1 MDLLDEFKYQSY
13 KSSIES
19 LTGTKKPLIDLLK
32 ELTTKYATN
41 AYSLDAEQQVSN
53 LYYVLLT
60 NLIVTNC
67 SAKSI
72 MTRDIANK
80 LSTIVSYC
88 YKGLNADT
96 IKHWDILVLCNN
108 YKWSPIYMDDLLHL
122 NNILSQV
129 PYSSRIELD
138 FYHIDKIGSLI
149 TFYGEDKRKVSYEYI
164 KIKLGADA
172 TVLQY
177 YKLNDSPYKGTIDP
191 QVYFDLAQA
200 ITNLKEIKWM

>member
-13 KSSIES
+13 KSRIES
-19 LTGTKKPLIDLLK
+19 LTGTKKPLVDLLK
-32 ELTTKYATN
+32 ELTNKYETDQ
-41 AYSLDAEQQVSN
+41 YSIIPEQQVSN
-53 LYYVLLT
+53 LYYILLT

-72 MTRDIANK
+72 ISKDIDKA
-80 LSTIVSYC
+80 LSPQIRNC
-88 YKGLNADT
+88 YRGLNEDT
-96 IKHWDILVLCNN
+96 IRHWDVLMLCNN
-108 YKWSPIYMDDLLHL
+108 YSWSPIYMDDLLHL

-149 TFYGEDKRKVSYEYI
+149 SLYGEDKRKILYEYI
-164 KIKLGADA
+164 KLKLGADA

-177 YKLNDSPYKGTIDP
+177 YKLNDSPYNGTTDP
-191 QVYFDLAQA
+191 QVYLDLAQA
-200 ITNLKEIKWM
+200 ITNLKEIK

>member
-13 KSSIES
+13 KSRIES
-19 LTGTKKPLIDLLK
+19 LTGTKKPLVDLLK

-41 AYSLDAEQQVSN
+41 PYSLDSEQQVSN

-72 MTRDIANK
+72 ISNQIDKA
-80 LSTIVSYC
+80 LSSQISNC
-88 YKGLNADT
+88 YKGLNEDT
-96 IKHWDILVLCNN
+96 IKHWDVLMLCNN
-108 YKWSPIYMDDLLHL
+108 YSWSPIYMNDLLHL
-122 NNILSQV
+122 NTILSQV

-138 FYHIDKIGSLI
+138 FYHIDRIGSLI
-149 TFYGEDKRKVSYEYI
+149 SFYGEDKRKVSYEYI
-164 KIKLGADA
+164 KLKLGADA

-177 YKLNDSPYKGTIDP
+177 YKLNDSPYKGATDP
-191 QVYFDLAQA
+191 QIYLDLAQA
-200 ITNLKEIKWM
+200 ITNLKELK

>member
-13 KSSIES
+13 KSRIES

-41 AYSLDAEQQVSN
+41 SYSLDSEQQVSN

-72 MTRDIANK
+72 ITKDINK
-80 LSTIVSYC
+80 QLSSQICNC
-88 YKGLNADT
+88 YKGLNEDT
-96 IKHWDILVLCNN
+96 IKHWDTLMLCNN
-108 YKWSPIYMDDLLHL
+108 HKWSPIYMDDLLHL
-122 NNILSQV
+122 NTILSQV

-149 TFYGEDKRKVSYEYI
+149 SLYGEDKRKLSHEYI

-177 YKLNDSPYKGTIDP
+177 HKLTDNPYNGTTDP
-191 QVYFDLAQA
+191 QVYLDLAQA
-200 ITNLKEIKWM
+200 ITNLKEIK

>member
-13 KSSIES
+13 KSRIES
-19 LTGTKKPLIDLLK
+19 LTGTKKPLVDLLK

-41 AYSLDAEQQVSN
+41 SYALIPEQQVSN

-72 MTRDIANK
+72 ISRDIDK
-80 LSTIVSYC
+80 ELSNQIRYC
-88 YKGLNADT
+88 YKGLNEDT
-96 IKHWDILVLCNN
+96 IRHWDVLMLCNN
-108 YKWSPIYMDDLLHL
+108 YSWSPIYMDDLLHL
-122 NNILSQV
+122 NTILSQV

-149 TFYGEDKRKVSYEYI
+149 SFYGEDKRKVSYEYM

-177 YKLNDSPYKGTIDP
+177 YKLNDNPYNGTTDP
-191 QVYFDLAQA
+191 QVYLDLAQA
-200 ITNLKEIKWM
+200 ITNLKEIK

>member
-13 KSSIES
+13 KSRIES
-19 LTGTKKPLIDLLK
+19 LTGTKKPLVDLLK

-41 AYSLDAEQQVSN
+41 SYSLDSEQQVNN

-72 MTRDIANK
+72 MSKDIDER
-80 LSTIVSYC
+80 LSSQIYNC

-96 IKHWDILVLCNN
+96 IKHWDTLILCND

-129 PYSSRIELD
+129 TYSSRIELD
-138 FYHIDKIGSLI
+138 FYHIDRIGSLI
-149 TFYGEDKRKVSYEYI
+149 LLYGEDKRKLSYEYI
-164 KIKLGADA
+164 KLKLGADA

-177 YKLNDSPYKGTIDP
+177 YKLNDSPYNGTTDP
-191 QVYFDLAQA
+191 QVYLDLAQA
-200 ITNLKEIKWM
+200 ITNLKEIK

>member
-13 KSSIES
+13 KSRIES
-19 LTGTKKPLIDLLK
+19 LTGTKKPLVDLLK
-32 ELTTKYATN
+32 ELSTKYATDPS
-41 AYSLDAEQQVSN
+41 SLDSEQQVSN

-72 MTRDIANK
+72 ISRDIDKA
-80 LSTIVSYC
+80 LSAQIRYC
-88 YKGLNADT
+88 YKGLNEDT
-96 IKHWDILVLCNN
+96 IKHWDVLMLCNN
-108 YKWSPIYMDDLLHL
+108 YSWSPIYMDDLLHL
-122 NNILSQV
+122 NTILSQV

-149 TFYGEDKRKVSYEYI
+149 SFYGEDKRKVSYEYI
-164 KIKLGADA
+164 KLKLGADA

-177 YKLNDSPYKGTIDP
+177 YKLNDSPYNGTTDP
-191 QVYFDLAQA
+191 QVYLDLAQA
-200 ITNLKEIKWM
+200 ITNLKEIK

>member
-13 KSSIES
+13 KSRIES
-19 LTGTKKPLIDLLK
+19 LTGTKKLLVDLLK

-41 AYSLDAEQQVSN
+41 PYSLDSEQQVSN

-72 MTRDIANK
+72 ITRNIDNA
-80 LSTIVSYC
+80 LSAQIHNC
-88 YKGLNADT
+88 YKGLNEDT
-96 IKHWDILVLCNN
+96 IKHWDVFMLCNN
-108 YKWSPIYMDDLLHL
+108 YSWALIYMADLVHL
-122 NNILSQV
+122 NTILSQV
-129 PYSSRIELD
+129 PYSIRIELD

-149 TFYGEDKRKVSYEYI
+149 SLYGEDKRKLSHEYI
-164 KIKLGADA
+164 KLKLGADA

-177 YKLNDSPYKGTIDP
+177 YKLNDSPYNGTTDP
-191 QVYFDLAQA
+191 QVYLDLAQA
-200 ITNLKEIKWM
+200 ITNLKEIK

>member
-1 MDLLDEFKYQSY
+1 MLDEFKFISY
-13 KSSIES
+13 KSRIES
-19 LTGTKKPLIDLLK
+19 LTGTKKPIVDLLK

-41 AYSLDAEQQVSN
+41 PYSTIPEQQISN

-72 MTRDIANK
+72 ISKDIDK
-80 LSTIVSYC
+80 QLSSQIRNC
-88 YKGLNADT
+88 YKGLNEDT
-96 IKHWDILVLCNN
+96 IKHWDVLMLCNH
-108 YKWSPIYMDDLLHL
+108 YSWSLIYMDDLLDL
-122 NNILSQV
+122 NTILSQV

-149 TFYGEDKRKVSYEYI
+149 SLYGEDKRKIAYEYI
-164 KIKLGADA
+164 KLKLGADA

-177 YKLNDSPYKGTIDP
+177 YKLKNDSYRGTTDP
-191 QVYFDLAQA
+191 QVYLDLAQA
-200 ITNLKEIKWM
+200 ITNLKEIK

>member
-13 KSSIES
+13 KSRIES
-19 LTGTKKPLIDLLK
+19 LTGTKKPLVDLLK

-41 AYSLDAEQQVSN
+41 SYSLDSEQQVSN

-72 MTRDIANK
+72 ISRDIGMQ
-80 LSTIVSYC
+80 LSAQIRNC
-88 YKGLNADT
+88 YKGLNEDT
-96 IKHWDILVLCNN
+96 IKHWDILILCNN
-108 YKWSPIYMDDLLHL
+108 YNWSPTYMDDLLHL
-122 NNILSQV
+122 NDILSQV

-149 TFYGEDKRKVSYEYI
+149 SFYGEDQRKVMHGYI
-164 KIKLGADA
+164 KLKLGADA
-172 TVLQY
+172 PVLQY
-177 YKLNDSPYKGTIDP
+177 YKLNNNPYTGTTDP
-191 QVYFDLAQA
+191 QVYLDLAQA
-200 ITNLKEIKWM
+200 ITNLKELK

>member
-13 KSSIES
+13 KSRIES
-19 LTGTKKPLIDLLK
+19 LTGTKKPLVDLLK

-41 AYSLDAEQQVSN
+41 SYSLDSEQQVSN

-72 MTRDIANK
+72 ISRDIDK
-80 LSTIVSYC
+80 ELSAQIRYC

-96 IKHWDILVLCNN
+96 IKHWDVLMLCNN
-108 YKWSPIYMDDLLHL
+108 YSWSPIYMDDLLHL
-122 NNILSQV
+122 NNILSKV

-149 TFYGEDKRKVSYEYI
+149 SFYGEDKRKVSYEYI
-164 KIKLGADA
+164 KLKLGADA
-172 TVLQY
+172 PVLQY
-177 YKLNDSPYKGTIDP
+177 YKLNDTPYNGTTDP
-191 QVYFDLAQA
+191 QVYLDLAQA
-200 ITNLKEIKWM
+200 ITNLKELK

>member
-13 KSSIES
+13 KSRIES
-19 LTGTKKPLIDLLK
+19 LTGTKKPLVNLLK
-32 ELTTKYATN
+32 ELTIKYATDP
-41 AYSLDAEQQVSN
+41 YPLDSEQQVSN

-72 MTRDIANK
+72 MSRDINMALPSQIRN
-80 LSTIVSYC
+80 C
-88 YKGLNADT
+88 YKGLNEDT
-96 IKHWDILVLCNN
+96 IRHWDVLMLCNN
-108 YKWSPIYMDDLLHL
+108 YSWSPIYMDDLLHL
-122 NNILSQV
+122 NTILSQV

-149 TFYGEDKRKVSYEYI
+149 SFDGKDKRKVLYEYI
-164 KIKLGADA
+164 KLKLGADA

-177 YKLNDSPYKGTIDP
+177 YKLNDSPYNGTTDP
-191 QVYFDLAQA
+191 QVYLDLAQA
-200 ITNLKEIKWM
+200 ITNLKEIK

>member
-13 KSSIES
+13 KSRIES
-19 LTGTKKPLIDLLK
+19 LTGTKKPLVDLLK

-41 AYSLDAEQQVSN
+41 SYSLDSEQQVSN

-72 MTRDIANK
+72 ISRDINK
-80 LSTIVSYC
+80 ALSARISTC
-88 YKGLNADT
+88 YKGLNEDT
-96 IKHWDILVLCNN
+96 IKHWDVLRLCNN

-122 NNILSQV
+122 NTMLSQV

-149 TFYGEDKRKVSYEYI
+149 SLYGEDKRKVSYEYI

-172 TVLQY
+172 AVLQY
-177 YKLNDSPYKGTIDP
+177 YKLNDLPYNGTTDP
-191 QVYFDLAQA
+191 QVYLDLAQA
-200 ITNLKEIKWM
+200 ITNLKEVK